1 MASVSAVGQ
10 PSPEEAAA
18 KAAEAAAEKA
28 RYEALKVEFQGW
40 TLGFGLV
47 GGLAAYYLYGS
58 DVAISYALGASSGLQ
73 YLRLLTRSVDA
84 GEGARDRKHRG
95 LMFCLAMRC
104 QQPVCSG
111 CVAVCTRRGCT
122 GCEPCLRWI
131 SCHTTHLA

>member
-18 KAAEAAAEKA
+18 KAAEAAAERA

-40 TLGFGLV
+40 TLGFGLM

-84 GEGARDRKHRG
+84 GDGARDREHMRG
-95 LMFCLAMRC
+95 FCLVLPM
-104 QQPVCSG
+104 QPGALLAAGLFWLCG
-111 CVAVCTRRGCT
+111 CVPKALVHG
-122 GCEPCLRWI
+122 L
-131 SCHTTHLA
+131 